1 MGDNHMGAM
10 KHTMDAVAERMG
22 INDPNDP
29 RVLTEVAKALGDV
42 TRKYRPDRF
51 DFEEAV
57 EELASEI
64 ALKWTSYEFDTL
76 PKDEQ
81 FKIWQEAERQITDR
95 MASEAEARREL
106 MLDRKMG

>member
-1 MGDNHMGAM
+1 MGAM

-57 EELASEI
+57 EELAS
-64 ALKWTSYEFDTL
+64 
-76 PKDEQ
+76 
-81 FKIWQEAERQITDR
+81 
-95 MASEAEARREL
+95 
-106 MLDRKMG
+106 